1 MVHRASQGAGGDGR
15 EEETAC
21 RQKEGVCKGP
31 EAGGRK
37 AGSVPGA
44 EARAGAGRGW
54 GGAWGQPRL
63 PVLETWVRLRCGG
76 PTGGRGAASG
86 RRGFSLHPSEQ
97 VVWLLLFFFFFSLLC
112 SFSYFGESLLR
123 LPSQHSGPQ
132 ASGVRGYTDGLGLR
146 AAKPG
151 GLAAPKA
158 VTCHTSQPC
167 RTAAPLPA
175 ECQAAWNQEQLLRG
189 AQSIVRT
196 P

>member
-76 PTGGRGAASG
+76 PTGGQGAASG

-97 VVWLLLFFFFFSLLC
+97 VVWLLLFFFFPSFVLFLILVSLFSA
-112 SFSYFGESLLR
+112 FR
-123 LPSQHSGPQ
+123 LSILGP
-132 ASGVRGYTDGLGLR
+132 RL
-146 AAKPG
+146 
-151 GLAAPKA
+151 
-158 VTCHTSQPC
+158 
-167 RTAAPLPA
+167 
-175 ECQAAWNQEQLLRG
+175 QE
-189 AQSIVRT
+189 
-196 P
+196 

>member
-44 EARAGAGRGW
+44 EVRAGAGRGW

-76 PTGGRGAASG
+76 PTRGGVQRQEGEASLFILQNRWSG
-86 RRGFSLHPSEQ
+86 SS
-97 VVWLLLFFFFFSLLC
+97 FFFFFPSFVLFLILVSL
-112 SFSYFGESLLR
+112 FSVFR
-123 LPSQHSGPQ
+123 LSILGP
-132 ASGVRGYTDGLGLR
+132 RL
-146 AAKPG
+146 
-151 GLAAPKA
+151 
-158 VTCHTSQPC
+158 
-167 RTAAPLPA
+167 
-175 ECQAAWNQEQLLRG
+175 QE
-189 AQSIVRT
+189 
-196 P
+196 